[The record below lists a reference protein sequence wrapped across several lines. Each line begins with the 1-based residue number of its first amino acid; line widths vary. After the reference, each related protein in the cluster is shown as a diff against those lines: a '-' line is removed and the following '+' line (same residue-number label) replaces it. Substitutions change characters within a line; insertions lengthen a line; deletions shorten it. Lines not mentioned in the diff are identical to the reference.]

1 MARIVH
7 LTSVHRRDDARIFL
21 KQCRSLVAAGHDVTL
36 IVADG
41 RGNETKDDVR
51 IIDVGLPRGRLR
63 RFMQTTRLVRRK
75 AAQLNADIY
84 HLHDPELL
92 PAGLVLKA
100 SGKRVVFDSHEDVPR
115 QILSK
120 SYLPRFLRRPLAFVV
135 GVIER
140 TIVRRLDHVV
150 AATPAIRDKFKRM
163 KVRTT
168 DINNYPM
175 LGELAVEPSSRRPTS
190 DVCYV
195 GGIVATRGIREI
207 VAALALTRT
216 QGKLLLAGPFP
227 EAQVRAEV
235 ATMPGWSKV
244 QELGVVDR
252 AGVRDVLAESAAGL
266 VTLHP
271 TPAYLES
278 LPVKMFEYMSAG
290 LPVIASDF
298 PLWRDIVEGSGCGV
312 CVDPLDPV
320 AIAAAIDSIVENPD
334 MGREMGKNGYR
345 AVHEKYNWAAEE
357 KKLLALYD
365 ELSST

>member
-1 MARIVH
+1 MARVAH
-7 LTSVHRRDDARIFL
+7 LTSVHNRDDARIFL
-21 KQCRSLVAAGHDVTL
+21 KQCRSLAAVGHDVTL

-41 RGNETKDDVR
+41 RGDKTRDDVR
-51 IIDVGLPRGRLR
+51 IIDVGRPRGRLR

-75 AAQLNADIY
+75 AAELRADIY

-92 PAGLVLKA
+92 PAGLMLKA

-120 SYLPRFLRRPLAFVV
+120 SYLPRILRRPLAFFV
-135 GVIER
+135 GMIER
-140 TIVRRLDHVV
+140 AIVRRLDHVV
-150 AATPAIRDKFKRM
+150 AATPAIRDKFRRM
-163 KVRTT
+163 KVQTT

-175 LGELAVEPSSRRPTS
+175 LGELSVEPSSRRHTS
-190 DVCYV
+190 DICYV

-207 VAALALTRT
+207 VAALSLTRT

-227 EAQVRAEV
+227 ERQVRAEV
-235 ATMPGWSKV
+235 ATLPGWTKV
-244 QELGVVDR
+244 RELGVVDR
-252 AGVRDVLAESAAGL
+252 AGVRNVLASAAAGL

-298 PLWRDIVEGSGCGV
+298 PLWRDIVEGSGCGI

-334 MGREMGKNGYR
+334 MGRKMGECGYF
-345 AVHEKYNWAAEE
+345 AVHERYNWGAEE
-357 KKLLALYD
+357 KKLLELYD
-365 ELSST
+365 KLSSI